1 MTMSETVKLSLTA
14 YFGERRDFRPRNLQF
29 HFAAPADDAEDP
41 YARGLADGQQMAQ
54 AAFTIER
61 KQLQDLLAAAHALR
75 PEDNAE
81 IDFLLDHIIRSIVT
95 KIIGD
100 LPIDSAFLTQQVEAA
115 TAILTEADQNR
126 HLRMHPDDLA
136 LLSDAELPL
145 PFTADP
151 QLPRG
156 ALRIECS
163 DGWVEHGP
171 AFALERLSQRL
182 GDDGR
187 VAG

>member
-1 MTMSETVKLSLTA
+1 MTVSETVKLSLTK
-14 YFGERRDFRPRNLQF
+14 YFGERRDFRPHNLQF
-29 HFAAPADDAEDP
+29 PFPAPADEADDP
-41 YARGLADGQQMAQ
+41 YVRGLADGQEMAQ
-54 AAFTIER
+54 AVFTIER
-61 KQLQDLLAAAHALR
+61 KQLHDLLFAANALR

-81 IDFLLDHIIRSIVT
+81 IGFMLDTIIRSVVT

-100 LPIDSAFLTQQVEAA
+100 QPIDGAFLTHQIAAA
-115 TAILTEADQNR
+115 TAVLTEADRNR
-126 HLRMHPDDLA
+126 VLCMHPDDLA

-171 AFALERLSQRL
+171 AFVLERLKQTL

-187 VAG
+187 VA

>member
-1 MTMSETVKLSLTA
+1 MSETVKLSLTK

-29 HFAAPADDAEDP
+29 PFSVPVDEAEDP
-41 YARGLADGQQMAQ
+41 YARGLADGQEMAQ

-61 KQLQDLLAAAHALR
+61 KQLHDLLAAADALR

-81 IDFLLDHIIRSIVT
+81 IDFMLDNIIRSILT

-100 LPIDSAFLTQQVEAA
+100 LPIDGAFLAQQVEAA
-115 TAILTEADQNR
+115 TAVLTEADQNR
-126 HLRMHPDDLA
+126 NLRMHPDDLA
-136 LLSDAELPL
+136 LLSEAELPL

-171 AFALERLSQRL
+171 AFALERLKQSL

-187 VAG
+187 VA